1 LPSGF
6 FGRIGVIHSGCP
18 LGFRFCEDGRRG
30 DYLIMN
36 PRSLDLHNP
45 EHVRI
50 KAILT
55 KILKELRAELVLL
68 INHSGQTIAHAGL
81 AEDIDLVALAS
92 LAAANV
98 AATEGLARLLGENE
112 FSIVFHQGKQRSLHI
127 SDLSKRFSLVLV
139 LSGTVSLGLARWKVK
154 LATAMLD
161 EVFQDY
167 EKGLKRENT
176 VPAKGQSRAA
186 FSRRFSDEELNK
198 LLGD

>member
-1 LPSGF
+1 
-6 FGRIGVIHSGCP
+6 
-18 LGFRFCEDGRRG
+18 
-30 DYLIMN
+30 MN
-36 PRSLDLHNP
+36 PGSLVLHNP

-55 KILKELRAELVLL
+55 KILRELRAELVLL
-68 INHSGQTIAHAGL
+68 INHSGQAMAHEGS
-81 AEDIDLVALAS
+81 AENIDMVALAS

-98 AATEGLARLLGENE
+98 AATESLARLLGEHE
-112 FSIVFHQGKQRSLHI
+112 FSIVFQQGRQRSLHI

-154 LATAMLD
+154 LATVLLD

-167 EKGLKRENT
+167 EKGMKQENAI
-176 VPAKGQSRAA
+176 PGERKDGAA
-186 FSRRFSDEELNK
+186 FSRRFSDDELNK